1 MAECRN
7 VTRHDSHEPPG
18 MKRSHM
24 AGDRAAA
31 ARVASRERVS
41 WLDNARGIGILLVVL
56 GHAVA
61 PGYVRDLLY
70 AFHMPLFFFL
80 AGVTAAA
87 AASAPWPR
95 QVHRYAHSLLIPFA
109 VFGLMSLA
117 CVELVALH
125 RGAPPHWQSLLL
137 DVGSIAYGVAEWMPV
152 NSVLWFFPALFVAA
166 CGSLLLVKLVGR
178 MRALMIATIAGVAV
192 ILLSPLPFRLP
203 WSADSAVVAS
213 MFFLGGLQFGP
224 PRRLPAAGHDS
235 GTHRASLAILSL
247 LGLLA
252 TAAIAK
258 VNGFVNINELRF
270 GNPLLYLLGSVLGTA
285 GIIGL
290 SILLPASRG
299 LRLLSRESRTIF
311 PMHILVFSGVSML
324 VGAATRWPDPEAVL
338 RARGWVVPLH
348 LVFGLTLPIV
358 FAWIVRRRAPWLLG
372 ESGPRRRPVAR
383 GQRLAWQH

>member
-1 MAECRN
+1 M
-7 VTRHDSHEPPG
+7 TD
-18 MKRSHM
+18 
-24 AGDRAAA
+24 DRTAPD
-31 ARVASRERVS
+31 RVASRGRIT
-41 WLDNARGIGILLVVL
+41 WLDNARGIGIVLVVL

-61 PGYVRDLLY
+61 PGYVRDILY

-80 AGVTAAA
+80 AGVTATA
-87 AASAPWPR
+87 AASTPWPR

-117 CVELVALH
+117 CIELVALH

-137 DVGSIAYGVAEWMPV
+137 GVGSIAYGVAEWMPV
-152 NSVLWFFPALFVAA
+152 NSVLWFFPALFVTA

-178 MRALMIATIAGVAV
+178 MWALTIAALAGTAV
-192 ILLSPLPFRLP
+192 ILLAPLLAPLPVRLP

-224 PRRLPAAGHDS
+224 PRKLPAAGHDS
-235 GTHRASLAILSL
+235 GTRRAVLAILSL
-247 LGLLA
+247 LFLLT

-290 SILLPASRG
+290 SVLLPASRG

-311 PMHILVFSGVSML
+311 PLHILVFSGVSML
-324 VGAATRWPDPEAVL
+324 VGAAAHWPNPEAVL
-338 RARGWVVPLH
+338 RARGWIVPLH

-358 FAWIVRRRAPWLLG
+358 FAWIVRRRAAWLLG
-372 ESGPRRRPVAR
+372 EGGPRRRPAAS
-383 GQRLAWQH
+383 GPRLAWQH